1 MARQGPGSARGPL
14 KFDPMFALK
23 INQLLKMIH
32 RNVLDEGWSTR
43 SYEAASGRQKGFEQ
57 CGGLN
62 ATSNATTKGPGGTL
76 GPPGMQFNAP
86 DAVAARMGSYPGGWR
101 GLHMTKTRV
110 TFGRGPDVMA
120 GAGTGHRSAR
130 MSRWEGAHAT
140 LRSGPVGDSVFF
152 P

>member
-1 MARQGPGSARGPL
+1 
-14 KFDPMFALK
+14 
-23 INQLLKMIH
+23 MIH

-43 SYEAASGRQKGFEQ
+43 SYEAASGRQKGLEQ

-62 ATSNATTKGPGGTL
+62 ATSNATKGPAGRY
-76 GPPGMQFNAP
+76 PRMQFNAP
-86 DAVAARMGSYPGGWR
+86 DAVLVAARMGSYPGGWR

-130 MSRWEGAHAT
+130 MSRWEA
-140 LRSGPVGDSVFF
+140 F
-152 P
+152 